1 MERITISLDDDLL
14 ADFDRYMADKGYTN
28 RSEAIR
34 DLVRDRLE
42 TRRLSAERSGRC
54 VACLSYIYNHHEREL
69 VRRLTDAQH
78 ASHDLVRS
86 TLHVHLDHE
95 NCMEVAI
102 LEGETAAVRRFA
114 DVITAETGVRHGKLS
129 AVPVETRT
137 AGKHV
142 YLHHAHGGQQ
152 PHTHIRPKT

>member
-14 ADFDRYMADKGYTN
+14 AEFDRYMQEKGYSN

-34 DLVRDRLE
+34 DLVRERLE
-42 TRRLSAERSGRC
+42 RKRLAEEQSGRC

-95 NCMEVAI
+95 NCLEIAV
-102 LEGETAAVRRFA
+102 LEGEISAVRRFA
-114 DVITAETGVRHGKLS
+114 DAVMAQTGVRHGTLS
-129 AVPVETRT
+129 AVPVETRST
-137 AGKHV
+137 GKHA
-142 YLHHAHGGQQ
+142 YLRHSHGGPQ

>member
-14 ADFDRYMADKGYTN
+14 ADFDRYMHEKGYSN

-34 DLVRDRLE
+34 DMVRERLE
-42 TRRLSAERSGRC
+42 SKRLASDRAGRC

-78 ASHDLVRS
+78 AHHDLVRS
-86 TLHVHLDHE
+86 TMHVHLDHE
-95 NCMEVAI
+95 NCMEIAV

-114 DVITAETGVRHGKLS
+114 DSVTAETGVRHGKLN
-129 AVPVETRT
+129 AVPVETRST
-137 AGKHV
+137 GKHV
-142 YLHHAHGGQQ
+142 YLRHVHGGDQ